1 MIYNFRYHSQHR
13 EDRTVRRE
21 AKTWEIII
29 IIWDSFLLMSLII
42 KMKNITQMLLLF
54 LLFVSLS
61 FCYKNSL
68 RFPSASRNETF
79 CLRSSSVCWV
89 QAPFRSCVF
98 QMILN
103 KQKMTIRVGLRLSL
117 GAFEGKRINSKHF
130 NCFGEMITINGL
142 KFGLIS
148 KSRKVFIKAK
158 LNY

>member
-68 RFPSASRNETF
+68 RFPSASRNKTF

-98 QMILN
+98 QMSLN
-103 KQKMTIRVGLRLSL
+103 KQKWQYGSVCVSL
-117 GAFEGKRINSKHF
+117 LVP
-130 NCFGEMITINGL
+130 L
-142 KFGLIS
+142 KEKELTQNILIAS
-148 KSRKVFIKAK
+148 EKW
-158 LNY
+158 